1 MKKFTDDPNK
11 KQVQFLIGKKDTLS
25 PKFRPKKEL
34 RVMTEDSSL
43 HYQRDIKTSKI
54 LDDFRQNKGETSNPT
69 IIINNNFNLSVN
81 VYENQKP
88 INS

>member
-1 MKKFTDDPNK
+1 
-11 KQVQFLIGKKDTLS
+11 
-25 PKFRPKKEL
+25 
-34 RVMTEDSSL
+34 MTEDSSL